1 MPVILLLSLHQG
13 SIKLLQILFA
23 EHLANRDQE
32 LLQLLVI
39 QQLVIVTVEQG
50 KIALVLDL
58 FFEWKV
64 LLLFDLVEVDLFEEF
79 DLGFGR
85 DFGQVVG
92 Q

>member
-13 SIKLLQILFA
+13 PIKLLQILFA
-23 EHLANRDQE
+23 EHLPNRDQE

-79 DLGFGR
+79 DLGLGR